1 VTAALDV
8 RRLRAVILDV
18 DGTLYHQGPVRRGML
33 WRLVR
38 AHVGAPRVGMLTM
51 RALRAYRHA
60 QEMLRT
66 AVADTPDLA
75 SEQIRVACRAC
86 GVSEERVAACVARW
100 IDTEPLGLVGRS
112 RRDGVAEF
120 LRAARDRGFRLG
132 VFSDYPPG
140 PKLEAL
146 GLAGLVDVMV
156 CAQDAEVGRFKPH
169 PRGLEVTARQLGV
182 DPKHAIY
189 VGDRPETDA
198 AAALAA
204 GMACAILGDRRPRAG
219 EAWLPVPGYR
229 ALSDVILAR

>member
-18 DGTLYHQGPVRRGML
+18 DGTLYHQGPVRRGMF

-38 AHVGAPRVGMLTM
+38 AHIGAPRVGIHTM

-60 QEMLRT
+60 QETLRT
-66 AVADTPDLA
+66 AAADTPDLA
-75 SEQIRVACRAC
+75 SAQLRLACRAC
-86 GVSEERVAACVARW
+86 GVAEERVAACVARW
-100 IDTEPLGLVGRS
+100 IDTEPLGLVARS

-120 LRAARDRGFRLG
+120 LRAARGRGLRLG

-146 GLAGLVDVMV
+146 DVAGLVDVMV
-156 CAQDAEVGRFKPH
+156 CAQDVEVCRFKPH

-182 DPKHAIY
+182 DPKHAMY

-198 AAALAA
+198 AAAAAA
-204 GMACAILGDRRPRAG
+204 GMTCAIVGGRRPRMG
-219 EAWLPVPGYR
+219 EAWLSVSGYR
-229 ALSDVILAR
+229 ALSDAIVAV